1 MDIKTTDGESS
12 EGNVTWNWRKGYS
25 CYVIVGNLDEL
36 YLRVVCKVE
45 VVSDDLKYLAEEI
58 SKYSTE
64 GVPWFFFS
72 TCTKMWEERQKL
84 GDELVSKKEPGLD
97 PGNS

>member
-1 MDIKTTDGESS
+1 M
-12 EGNVTWNWRKGYS
+12 
-25 CYVIVGNLDEL
+25 GNLDEL

-72 TCTKMWEERQKL
+72 TCTKM
-84 GDELVSKKEPGLD
+84 
-97 PGNS
+97 